1 MRDFSK
7 QFVEGT
13 YKYFLPEVY
22 NYNLFNS
29 ITMVTTIVLFL
40 FWGSILEVSGKI
52 HVEVSSKIVLTFN
65 WRFNPLLVVG
75 L

>member
-1 MRDFSK
+1 MNKYIPSATDARLFNSSK
-7 QFVEGT
+7 HFEGT

-22 NYNLFNS
+22 YYNLLNS

-65 WRFNPLLVVG
+65 
-75 L
+75 